1 MDSTQKLNTPNGP
14 RKSEIFS
21 FSRKSVLENE
31 NLNKNICKNIIGK
44 NFLTKKNKSRID
56 YCTYMKIIIYNSFNR
71 KFDTK
76 SDDGKKLEDMRN
88 KIIVSDRIRD
98 FSYIIDKMTEIDT
111 MKTILL
117 NYNQAL
123 CLKYLQKPRD
133 LSEIETSNRFSP
145 ILNSDEINVSQLNN
159 YFLKLI
165 NENELKGY
173 DRFLFDSLDENIKE
187 KIKNKSKPI

>member
-1 MDSTQKLNTPNGP
+1 MDSTQKLNTPNGA

-117 NYNQAL
+117 NDNQAL

-173 DRFLFDSLDENIKE
+173 DHFLFDSLDENIKE